1 MRKKIIAK
9 ILAFIV
15 IVAVVAFVLFWMRPA
30 KVVEKSFDKLAN
42 SRTQTFSAVISVSNP
57 QASVDILGEQASIE
71 LNVSGK
77 FKRENDKRDSVDAVV
92 KLSTKTETTTMTIE
106 ANTRFIGEQAYFQII
121 EAPAT
126 FPSLAQLK
134 GQWIELPRGMQKDV
148 SELPASSKA
157 FLEIETGEN
166 KEIDG
171 VEVKT
176 YKVMAT
182 AAAVV
187 RMLDSMAS
195 ILGTHLTA
203 EQISNIQ
210 LGVAAAETLPV
221 ELAITPWSREIRQI
235 KSSTVVPGSDNT
247 MSIEFTFRDR
257 NQSVEITVPE
267 NAQTLSSL
275 AGASINPL

>member
-1 MRKKIIAK
+1 MRKKITAK

-92 KLSTKTETTTMTIE
+92 KLSTKTETTTMMIE